1 MQANKKFIQLNI
13 LIIVFAFFFST
24 AFYPA
29 FVLADETSTTT
40 ESQTISQNAENTTT
54 TDKSNRSEKTS
65 SENRNNNTTSSSSS
79 SSTNERDNSA
89 GNNSK
94 INNNKDWTLD
104 YKTEFENYYVF
115 DNLNRSKLY
124 KKNELVEREDPLA
137 LNILISLLA
146 IETLDINSSITISN
160 ETATKSANENISNV
174 ILNAGSK
181 YEVQFLIY
189 ATLFY
194 DSKAALE
201 ALTLSLSESVESFQT
216 LVNSRLQNLNMD
228 SSKLIVNTDKNTVKL
243 STNSQDMG
251 FLLAAAYTNTLFKK
265 IFTSNS
271 EIYISPL
278 AEQNRPLYLRNR
290 MDFVWTWTRN
300 EITGALSASDE
311 NSTSFAY
318 IFPGDNYSIYML
330 QNAEYNGDNTDKSRV
345 FNNSIIEASS
355 LRNEILSNY
364 IRTVLIQRGDY
375 FDTIALKNGMQVELI
390 YLNTVYYLKPTFIS
404 EIVPQISFK
413 LQDTINL
420 PITAGE
426 SLGTINMVFP
436 NGDSFSADVGSNNN
450 IYSQNNIIENLLS
463 TISENENIARL
474 IYALFIVL
482 LIVILIEIA
491 LFLFRK
497 ILFNNRNKLKK

>member
-1 MQANKKFIQLNI
+1 MQIKKKFIKLNI
-13 LIIVFAFFFST
+13 LVIVFAFFFGNV
-24 AFYPA
+24 FYPA
-29 FVLADETSTTT
+29 LLLADETSTTT
-40 ESQTISQNAENTTT
+40 KSQPTSENAENTDN
-54 TDKSNRSEKTS
+54 TDKSNRSEETS
-65 SENRNNNTTSSSSS
+65 SENSTNTSSSRSS
-79 SSTNERDNSA
+79 SSNERVNSA
-89 GNNSK
+89 SNNSK
-94 INNNKDWTLD
+94 NNDNNDWTLD

-146 IETLDINSSITISN
+146 IETLDISSSITISN

-216 LVNSRLQNLNMD
+216 LVNSRLRNLSMD
-228 SSKLIVNTDKNTVKL
+228 NSKLIVNTDKNTIKL

-278 AEQNRPLYLRNR
+278 DGQNRPLYLRNR

-318 IFPGDNYSIYML
+318 IFPGDNYAIYML
-330 QNAEYNGDNTDKSRV
+330 QNAEYNDDNTEKSRI
-345 FNNSIIEASS
+345 FNNSIIEANS
-355 LRNEILSNY
+355 LRNEIISNY
-364 IRTVLIQRGDY
+364 IRTVLVQKGNY

-390 YLNTVYYLKPTFIS
+390 YLSTIYYLKPTFIN

-426 SLGTINMVFP
+426 SLGTINMVLP
-436 NGDSFSADVGSNNN
+436 NGDTFSADVGSNND

-463 TISENENIARL
+463 TISENENITRL

-497 ILFNNRNKLKK
+497 FLFNNKNKLKK